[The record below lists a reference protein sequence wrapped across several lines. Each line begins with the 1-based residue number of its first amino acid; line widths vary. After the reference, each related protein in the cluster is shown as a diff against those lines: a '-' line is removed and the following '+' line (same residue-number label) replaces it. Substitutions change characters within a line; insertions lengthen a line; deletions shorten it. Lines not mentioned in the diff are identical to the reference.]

1 MSFQEPINDVA
12 QLAMVELFTPTIEES
27 RWFFHD
33 VLGMT
38 ETGNDGTSCYLRGY
52 EDTYH
57 HSLKLTRAPQAG
69 VGVTV
74 WRVSSP
80 QALERRV
87 AALEASDNPGKWV
100 ENNTGYGRAYEFSSP
115 GGHKQHLAWDV
126 EYFRPNDEQKS
137 KLLSRPQKRPLRG
150 VPVRRIDHVNLLCK
164 DVSKDSAFMQEKLG
178 FRKRENVVLGGD
190 ELAAW
195 MSVSA
200 LVHEVAFTKDN
211 AGPGNRL
218 HHLAF
223 WFGNPGQMLD
233 LADIVR
239 DYGLKLEAG
248 PGKHG
253 VSQAYFLYIIEP
265 GGNRIEL
272 FGDAG
277 YLIFDP
283 DWKTRTWDESNFMDG
298 GAVWFGGDLPQ
309 DFFVYGT
316 PIVEAAMAEADAKE
330 AVEPA
335 E

>member
-1 MSFQEPINDVA
+1 MSFQETIHDVA
-12 QLAMVELFTPTIEES
+12 QLASVELFTPKFEES
-27 RWFFHD
+27 MWFFHE

-38 ETGNDGTSCYLRGY
+38 VTEDDGKSCYLRAF
-52 EDTYH
+52 EDIYH
-57 HSLKLTRAPQAG
+57 HSLKLTRAPHAG
-69 VGVTV
+69 IGIIG
-74 WRVSSP
+74 WRASSP
-80 QALERRV
+80 QALERR
-87 AALEASDNPGKWV
+87 AAAIDATDNPGKWV
-100 ENNTGYGRAYEFSSP
+100 ENNTGYGRAYEFSTPS
-115 GGHKQHLAWDV
+115 GQKQHLFWDV
-126 EYFRPNDEQKS
+126 DYFNPTEEQKS
-137 KLLSRPQKRPLRG
+137 KLLSRAQKRPLRG

-164 DVSKDSAFMQEKLG
+164 DVTKDSDFMMEKLG

-190 ELAAW
+190 ELASW
-195 MSVSA
+195 MAVSS
-200 LVHEVAFTKDN
+200 LVHDVAFTKDN

-223 WFGNPGQMLD
+223 SFGNSGQMLD
-233 LADIVR
+233 LADITR

-253 VSQAYFLYIIEP
+253 VSQGYFMYIIEP

-272 FGDAG
+272 FGDVG

-316 PIVEAAMAEADAKE
+316 PIVEAAMEENAASEA
-330 AVEPA
+330 EPA